1 MCMRLFSCH
10 GSDALAVYGA
20 PLTVQHVMTWVK
32 TTNSIEYL
40 FWPHFAQLACLVF
53 RIPHIST
60 SHTIVLFRKYANE
73 GWGAEPWDS
82 YGGPIDVAEPLI
94 STLYA
99 KTCVMG

>member
-1 MCMRLFSCH
+1 MMIII
-10 GSDALAVYGA
+10 V
-20 PLTVQHVMTWVK
+20 TWVTFK
-32 TTNSIEYL
+32 TTNLIEYL
-40 FWPHFAQLACLVF
+40 FWPHCAQLACLVF

-73 GWGAEPWDS
+73 GWGAGPWDS